1 MHMKISSIR
10 FFKRD
15 DRRADRQAKPSV
27 SSANTHQNRL
37 GFEPSRLRPRR
48 RLERGA
54 LSWSG
59 VVSRNNRRRA
69 RRGWLRD
76 LKNVGALAVRLLSA
90 TSRPATNRISR
101 IGDDRRSR
109 HPHPSGRRF
118 SFQRLTLCFLS
129 ALSLRHARARAP
141 RSPWFSRAPKRF
153 LSIFVSRIC
162 ADRTGASYFN
172 ANNGPGERSFAAR
185 TARSSTNVARPDSQ
199 SRQTS
204 RSSVEIR
211 SSPSNLCVSP
221 QRQNVQYRTI
231 HR

>member
-27 SSANTHQNRL
+27 SSANTRRIFWASNRPVCARD
-37 GFEPSRLRPRR
+37 GGSNAGHCH
-48 RLERGA
+48 GA
-54 LSWSG
+54 ELF
-59 VVSRNNRRRA
+59 SRNNRRRA

-76 LKNVGALAVRLLSA
+76 LQECRRARGSAPIGDVRGL
-90 TSRPATNRISR
+90 RQNRISR

-185 TARSSTNVARPDSQ
+185 TARS
-199 SRQTS
+199 
-204 RSSVEIR
+204 
-211 SSPSNLCVSP
+211 
-221 QRQNVQYRTI
+221 
-231 HR
+231 